1 VRALQSVF
9 RMPIRSFSP
18 SGSFRDAAERLSDVL
33 AGGFDGVLL
42 TAFDGRAGS
51 IGELTALCQHLH
63 ALGLCVLLDIA
74 CLYNGIGSPS
84 PVIEAAVKQGLAD
97 GFLMTGE
104 EWCRQDVRDTVT
116 AMQKANASLWFG
128 LWDTPP
134 TEGARPDGVA
144 RRGFSPYALLH
155 AADADA
161 AWTAATETVG
171 RGRGPLLT
179 DAVRFADEA
188 VALCERDDAA
198 LVLSWLLPGV
208 PFLADAWKPS
218 ARVGRPTDAER
229 YAARRHGELLSRLQ
243 ALHKTYPSLALS
255 QGVLRATCEDGTLTF
270 SRRVSDGTLYVVCR
284 LCEGEGT
291 VNERC
296 FQSTPPCLTS
306 GLYRKEGR
314 LYLTD
319 YGYAVCFVKKAE
331 KPPRAVAADA
341 ESDRMETQNENDIA
355 NNTFQNDGVLKENN
369 EEIDTDG

>member
-1 VRALQSVF
+1 MRALQSVC
-9 RMPIRSFSP
+9 RIPIRSFSP
-18 SGSFRDAAERLSDVL
+18 SGSFSAVTERLSGVL
-33 AGGFDGVLL
+33 EGGFDGVLL
-42 TAFDGRAGS
+42 TSFDGRAGS
-51 IGELTALCQHLH
+51 VKELSTLCGRLH

-74 CLYNGIGSPS
+74 CLYNGVGSPS
-84 PVIEAAVKQGLAD
+84 PVMEAAIKQGLAD
-97 GFLMTGE
+97 GFVLTDA

-134 TEGARPDGVA
+134 TEGTRPDGVA
-144 RRGFSPYALLH
+144 RRGFSPYTLLH

-208 PFLADAWKPS
+208 PFLADAWMPS

-243 ALHKTYPSLALS
+243 ALRKTYPSLALS

-284 LCEGEGT
+284 LCEGEGA
-291 VNERC
+291 VSERC

-306 GLYRKEGR
+306 GLYRKGNA
-314 LYLTD
+314 LYLAS
-319 YGYAVCFVKKAE
+319 YGYAICFVKKVE
-331 KPPRAVAADA
+331 RPPRAAVSETAPCPDEFLQGRADV
-341 ESDRMETQNENDIA
+341 
-355 NNTFQNDGVLKENN
+355 NNSFQIDGTLKEN
-369 EEIDTDG
+369 EEEKGVDG